1 MAIQSPQSEQQIA
14 SMFDRIAPKYDF
26 LNRLLSAKQDQR
38 WRRILVE
45 KVLYTP
51 QGRHLDVA
59 TGTGDVLKA
68 MAVAHKEFDSLMGVD
83 ISSKMLDGA
92 REKLKA
98 TLAPQAELKMMSAE
112 SLQFH
117 DRSFDSLS
125 IAFGLRNVVNRP
137 KALKE
142 FHRVLKPGGRLLVL
156 EFFPP
161 SGGLL
166 SLGFQCYFNHVLPFI
181 AGLFSDRQAYTYLP
195 QSVGSFY
202 DIKSFRQVLKESGF
216 RVIEVKNFMFGSC
229 RLVVAESVSA
239 I

>member
-26 LNRLLSAKQDQR
+26 LNRLLSAQQDQR

-45 KVLYTP
+45 KVPYTP

-59 TGTGDVLKA
+59 TGTGDILKA
-68 MAVAHKEFDSLMGVD
+68 MATAHKEFDSLLGVD

-92 REKLKA
+92 REKLKS
-98 TLAPQAELKMMSAE
+98 TQAPHVELKMMSAE
-112 SLQFH
+112 SLQVH
-117 DRSFDSLS
+117 DSSFDSLS

-161 SGGLL
+161 TDGML
-166 SLGFQCYFNHVLPFI
+166 SLGFQGYFNYVLPFI

-202 DIKSFRQVLKESGF
+202 DIKSFRHVLRDSGF
-216 RVIEVKNFMFGSC
+216 RVLEVKNFMFGSC
-229 RLVVAESVSA
+229 RLVVAETA
-239 I
+239 API